1 MTEEFKTFVKKFES
15 EVIPLHKQAILAYFN
30 ATISGKEEDYQSA
43 ADLEVQLT
51 KILASKENFRDTQ
64 ANPRCEYHFRSMLQR
79 QLEVLYL
86 SYLEKQLDEDKL
98 E

>member
-15 EVIPLHKQAILAYFN
+15 EVIPLHKQAMLAYFN

-51 KILASKENFRDTQ
+51 NSIST
-64 ANPRCEYHFRSMLQR
+64 S
-79 QLEVLYL
+79 
-86 SYLEKQLDEDKL
+86 
-98 E
+98 